1 MNYLEELRWLIEDRW
16 TPDPNGVDRESVPQP
31 EVVVDRSTQEQDLE
45 TQDFVVVEER
55 AGGDHERT
63 LRNQKQKTFRAS
75 ILARS
80 SDRTFNGEAID
91 GQSRLYGEFD
101 EGTRSHEDLGGMT
114 GEIERIFDEEI
125 DGGPN
130 FDIIDS
136 DSGWARVESAY
147 GVWAA
152 RLDVDLRR
160 TEHV

>member
-16 TPDPNGVDRESVPQP
+16 TPDPNGVDRESVPEP
-31 EVVVDRSTQEQDLE
+31 EVVVDRSVQEQNLE

-63 LRNQKQKTFRAS
+63 LRNQRQKTFRAS

-80 SDRTFNGEAID
+80 ANRTFNGEFID

-101 EGTRSHEDLGGMT
+101 ETTRSHPDFGGMT
-114 GEIERIFDEEI
+114 GEIERILDEEI

-130 FDIIDS
+130 YDIIIP
-136 DSGWARVESAY
+136 DSGWARVESTY

-152 RLDVDLRR
+152 RIDVDLRD
-160 TEHV
+160 TDHV